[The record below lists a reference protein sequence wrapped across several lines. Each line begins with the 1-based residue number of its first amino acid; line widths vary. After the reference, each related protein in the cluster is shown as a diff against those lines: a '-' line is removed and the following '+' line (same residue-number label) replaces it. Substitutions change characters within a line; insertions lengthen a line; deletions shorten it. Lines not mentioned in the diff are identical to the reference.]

1 MPAYVFASFV
11 GSEMMDMISRTGPV
25 GKTVLVILLLFS
37 VFSWTVIY
45 AKWVSFGRARRESE
59 RFLKTFR
66 KSQRLS
72 DVAAVLDHFH
82 NAPLAAVFAAGLQ
95 EVEHQLS
102 RDNPGHLTSTA
113 SVQRALQIA
122 ANEQVAEMERL
133 LSGLAT
139 TATTTPFIGLF
150 GTVWGIIDAFHGLG
164 TAGGAS
170 LRAVA
175 PGISEALIATAA
187 GLFAAIPAVIFYNH
201 FLHQLRQ
208 FAGSMDNFALEF
220 LNLAERYHS

>member
-1 MPAYVFASFV
+1 VASFV
-11 GSEMMDMISRTGPV
+11 GSEVVDMVTRSGPV
-25 GKTVLVILLLFS
+25 GKTVLAILLLFS
-37 VFSWTVIY
+37 LYSWTVIY
-45 AKWVSFGRARRESE
+45 AKWRSFGRARRESE
-59 RFLKTFR
+59 RFLRAFR

-72 DVAAVLDHFH
+72 EVAAVLDHFRF
-82 NAPLAAVFAAGLQ
+82 APLAAVFQAGLD
-95 EVEHQLS
+95 EVEQQLS
-102 RDNPGHLTSTA
+102 GGNPGRLSSSTA
-113 SVQRALQIA
+113 VQRALQIA
-122 ANEQVAEMERL
+122 CNEQVAEMERL

-150 GTVWGIIDAFHGLG
+150 GTVWGVMDAFHGLG
-164 TAGGAS
+164 TASGAN
-170 LRAVA
+170 LRVVA

-208 FAGSMDNFALEF
+208 FAGRMDNFALEF